1 VSTQSAL
8 GLLGGTFDP
17 IHHGH
22 LRLGIEA
29 RQRLGLGAVR
39 LIPAGQPPHRAR
51 PGTPAEHRLAMTELA
66 TCGLPG
72 FEVDPAEVL
81 SQQTSYTVAT
91 LERLRKELGAMRPLV
106 LILGADAFLGLAG
119 WHRWRELFGLAHI
132 AVATRPGY
140 VLADAL
146 YGGELAEECPQRLA
160 QDVRILQSE
169 PAGAIVPFTIPS
181 LEISATLIR
190 HALAH
195 DEDARFLLPPAVL
208 DYIQAHHLYSHLPRT
223 A

>member
-1 VSTQSAL
+1 MSVDLPL

-22 LRLGIEA
+22 LRLAIEA
-29 RQRLGLGAVR
+29 RQRLGLGALR

-51 PGTPAEHRLAMTELA
+51 PGTPSEHRLAMVRLA
-66 TCGLPG
+66 VDQLTG
-72 FEVDPAEVL
+72 FEVDDTEVL
-81 SQQTSYTVAT
+81 SRKPSYTVAT
-91 LERLRKELGAMRPLV
+91 LERLRAEMGEDRPLV

-119 WHRWRELFGLAHI
+119 WHRWQSLFQLAHI

-140 VLADAL
+140 ILADAL
-146 YGGELAEECPQRLA
+146 YGGELAEECPERLSQNPQA
-160 QDVRILQSE
+160 LLAA

-190 HALAH
+190 HALGH
-195 DEDARFLLPPAVL
+195 GDDAQFLLPERVL
-208 DYIQAHHLYSHLPRT
+208 SYIQTHHLYSR
-223 A
+223 

>member
-1 VSTQSAL
+1 MTHPAPL

-29 RQRLGLGAVR
+29 RQHLGLLRIR

-51 PGTPAEHRLAMTELA
+51 PRTPAEHRLEMTSLAIRNISDFELDA
-66 TCGLPG
+66 S
-72 FEVDPAEVL
+72 EVL
-81 SQQTSYTVAT
+81 SQQPSYTVAT
-91 LERLRKELGAMRPLV
+91 LERLRAELGAEQPLV

-119 WHRWRELFGLAHI
+119 WYRWREIFGLAHI

-146 YGGELAEECPQRLA
+146 YGGELADECPERLTQQVQA
-160 QDVRILQSE
+160 LANAPCGS
-169 PAGAIVPFTIPS
+169 IVPFTIPS

-190 HALAH
+190 HALANG
-195 DEDARFLLPPAVL
+195 EDARFLLPGPVL
-208 DYIQAHHLYSHLPRT
+208 DYIQHHHLYSR
-223 A
+223 

>member
-1 VSTQSAL
+1 MSTPAAL
-8 GLLGGTFDP
+8 GILGGTFDP

-29 RQRLGLGAVR
+29 RQRLGLASIR

-66 TCGLPG
+66 ASELPG
-72 FEVDPAEVL
+72 FEVDPAEVR

-91 LERLRKELGAMRPLV
+91 LERLRAELGPAQPLV
-106 LILGADAFLGLAG
+106 LILGADAFLGLPG

-140 VLADAL
+140 ILADAL
-146 YGGELAEECPQRLA
+146 YGGDLADECPQRLTQDA
-160 QDVRILQSE
+160 QALRAAA
-169 PAGAIVPFTIPS
+169 AGAIVPFTIPS

-195 DEDARFLLPPAVL
+195 GEDARFLLPPAVL
-208 DYIQAHHLYSHLPRT
+208 DYIQTHHLYSR
-223 A
+223 

>member
-1 VSTQSAL
+1 MKQPGAL

-29 RQRLGLGAVR
+29 RQRLKLAGIR

-51 PGTPAEHRLAMTELA
+51 PGTPAEHRLAMVELA
-66 TCGLPG
+66 ARELAG
-72 FEVDPAEVL
+72 FEVDPAEVH
-81 SQQTSYTVAT
+81 SQQPSYTVAT
-91 LERLRKELGAMRPLV
+91 LERLRAELGTEQPLV

-119 WHRWRELFGLAHI
+119 WYRWRELFSLAHI

-146 YGGELAEECPQRLA
+146 YGGELAIECPQRLS
-160 QDVRILQSE
+160 QNPQVLQES
-169 PAGAIVPFTIPS
+169 PAGCIVPFTIPS

-195 DEDARFLLPPAVL
+195 GEDAHFLLPAPVL
-208 DYIQAHHLYSHLPRT
+208 DYIQTHHLYLS
-223 A
+223 

>member
-1 VSTQSAL
+1 MAERMSTQAAL
-8 GLLGGTFDP
+8 GILGGTFDP

-22 LRLGIEA
+22 LRLAIEA
-29 RQRLGLGAVR
+29 RQRLSLASIR

-51 PGTPAEHRLAMTELA
+51 PGTPAAQRLAMTELA
-66 TCGLPG
+66 VEGLPG
-72 FEVDPAEVL
+72 FEVDAAEVL

-91 LERLRKELGAMRPLV
+91 LERLRAELGAERPLI

-119 WHRWRELFGLAHI
+119 WHRWRELFSLAHI

-146 YGGELAEECPQRLA
+146 YGGELADECPQRLS
-160 QDVRILQSE
+160 QNSE
-169 PAGAIVPFTIPS
+169 SLHATPNGSIVPFTIPS

-190 HALAH
+190 HALAQG
-195 DEDARFLLPPAVL
+195 EDARFLLPPAVL
-208 DYIQAHHLYSHLPRT
+208 DYIQTHHLYSR
-223 A
+223 

>member
-1 VSTQSAL
+1 MTTGQAL

-29 RQRLGLGAVR
+29 RQRLGLSGVR

-51 PGTPAEHRLAMTELA
+51 PQTPAEHRLAMVSLA
-66 TCGLPG
+66 VDAIPG
-72 FEVDPAEVL
+72 FELDASEVR
-81 SQQTSYTVAT
+81 SQQPSYTVAT
-91 LERLRKELGAMRPLV
+91 LERLRAELGPEQPLV

-119 WHRWRELFGLAHI
+119 WYRWREIFRFAHI

-146 YGGELAEECPQRLA
+146 YGGELAEECPDRLSQNPQVLHSWA
-160 QDVRILQSE
+160 YGS
-169 PAGAIVPFTIPS
+169 IVPFTIPS

-190 HALAH
+190 HALGH
-195 DEDARFLLPPAVL
+195 GEDARFLLPEAVL
-208 DYIQAHHLYSHLPRT
+208 DYIQTHHLYSR
-223 A
+223 

>member
-1 VSTQSAL
+1 MNASLPL

-22 LRLGIEA
+22 LRLAIEA
-29 RQRLGLGAVR
+29 RQRLGLGAIR

-51 PGTPAEHRLAMTELA
+51 PGTPAEHRLAMTGLA
-66 TCGLPG
+66 VCDLPG
-72 FEVDPAEVL
+72 FEVDDTEVR
-81 SQQTSYTVAT
+81 SRKPSYTVAT
-91 LERLRKELGAMRPLV
+91 LERLRAELGPDRPLV

-119 WHRWRELFGLAHI
+119 WHRWQALFGLAHI

-146 YGGELAEECPQRLA
+146 YGGELAEECPERLS
-160 QDVRILQSE
+160 QNPQILQTA

-190 HALAH
+190 HALGH
-195 DEDARFLLPPAVL
+195 GDDARFLLPGAVL
-208 DYIQAHHLYSHLPRT
+208 SYIQEHHLYSR
-223 A
+223 

>member
-1 VSTQSAL
+1 MTHLAPL

-29 RQRLGLGAVR
+29 RQRLGLQRVR

-51 PGTPAEHRLAMTELA
+51 PQTPAQHRLEMTALAVRDVSDFEL
-66 TCGLPG
+66 
-72 FEVDPAEVL
+72 DSSEVL
-81 SQQTSYTVAT
+81 SQQPSYTVAT
-91 LERLRKELGAMRPLV
+91 LERLRLELGTEQPLV

-119 WHRWRELFGLAHI
+119 WYRWREIFDLAHI

-146 YGGELAEECPQRLA
+146 YGGELAEECPERLTQQVQA
-160 QDVRILQSE
+160 LAKKPCGS
-169 PAGAIVPFTIPS
+169 IVPFTIPS

-190 HALAH
+190 HALANG
-195 DEDARFLLPPAVL
+195 EDARFLLPGSVL
-208 DYIQAHHLYSHLPRT
+208 DYIQQHHLYSR
-223 A
+223 

>member
-1 VSTQSAL
+1 MSLPAPQ
-8 GLLGGTFDP
+8 GILGGTFDP

-29 RQRLGLGAVR
+29 QQRLGLGSIR
-39 LIPAGQPPHRAR
+39 LIPAGLPPHRAR
-51 PGTPAEHRLAMTELA
+51 PGTAAEHRLAMVELA
-66 TCGLPG
+66 IRGLPD
-72 FEVDPAEVL
+72 FKVDPAEVL
-81 SQQTSYTVAT
+81 SEHTSYTVAT
-91 LERLRKELGAMRPLV
+91 LERLRAELGPQQPLV

-119 WHRWRELFGLAHI
+119 WYRWRELFALAHI

-146 YGGELAEECPQRLA
+146 YGGELADECPERLSQA
-160 QDVRILQSE
+160 PQALRSA

-190 HALAH
+190 RALAQG
-195 DEDARFLLPPAVL
+195 EEARFLLPPAVL
-208 DYIQAHHLYSHLPRT
+208 DYIQTHQLYSL
-223 A
+223 

>member
-1 VSTQSAL
+1 MTLPPL
-8 GLLGGTFDP
+8 GILGGTFDP

-29 RQRLGLGAVR
+29 RQRLGLDTVR

-51 PGTPAEHRLAMTELA
+51 PGTPAGHRLAMVELA
-66 TCGLPG
+66 VQGLAG
-72 FEVDPAEVL
+72 FEVDPAEVH
-81 SQQTSYTVAT
+81 SAQPSYTVAT
-91 LERLRKELGAMRPLV
+91 LERLRATLGEKRPLV
-106 LILGADAFLGLAG
+106 LILGADAFLGLPG
-119 WHRWRELFGLAHI
+119 WHRWRELFALAHV

-146 YGGELAEECPQRLA
+146 SGGELADECPERLHTDSA
-160 QDVRILQSE
+160 ALHGA
-169 PAGAIVPFTIPS
+169 PAGNIVSFTIPS

-190 HALAH
+190 QALGRG
-195 DEDARFLLPPAVL
+195 ENARFLLPTPVL
-208 DYIQAHHLYSHLPRT
+208 DYIQDHHLYQNHPPT

>member
-1 VSTQSAL
+1 MTTPLPL

-22 LRLGIEA
+22 LRLATEA
-29 RQRLGLGAVR
+29 RQRLGLATIR

-51 PGTPAEHRLAMTELA
+51 PRTPAEHRLAMARLA
-66 TCGLPG
+66 VQNVPG
-72 FEVDPAEVL
+72 FEVDATEVL
-81 SQQTSYTVAT
+81 SPQPSYSVAT
-91 LERLRKELGAMRPLV
+91 LERLRTELGPARPLV

-119 WHRWRELFGLAHI
+119 WHRWQDLFGLAHI

-146 YGGELAEECPQRLA
+146 YGGELADECPERLTQNPQA
-160 QDVRILQSE
+160 LHTT
-169 PAGAIVPFTIPS
+169 PCGAIVPFTIPS

-190 HALAH
+190 HALGQG
-195 DEDARFLLPPAVL
+195 DDARFLLPEAVL
-208 DYIQAHHLYSHLPRT
+208 EYIGTHHLYSR
-223 A
+223 